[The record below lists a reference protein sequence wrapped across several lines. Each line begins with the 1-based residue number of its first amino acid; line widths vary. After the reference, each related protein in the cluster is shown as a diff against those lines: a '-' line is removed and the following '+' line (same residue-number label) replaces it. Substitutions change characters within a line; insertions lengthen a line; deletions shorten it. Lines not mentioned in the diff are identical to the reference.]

1 MFFRILK
8 RDLKRKKT
16 MNIILLIFIILAA
29 MFIASSINNMT
40 SVMTA
45 LDGYFKKA
53 NVPDY
58 WFATAYEKE
67 IERYREF
74 ADENNYEYNITPLM
88 QINPKNIIIYGEE
101 FDYSNT
107 CCVSAIS
114 GNPRVFDK
122 NDNEI
127 THINDGEIYVTAEQ
141 AKSDKNDFSVGNTIE
156 ITENG
161 KTKTFTIKGS
171 VKDALFGSSMVGMTR
186 FLVSD
191 NDYAFF
197 KNEQA
202 NVCYSVSIYTDDE
215 DYYEKYLNLELNT
228 IFNIDKSGIKMMY
241 MMDMLMAAVFLVVS
255 ICLILI
261 SMVILRF
268 TINFTMS
275 EEFREIG
282 VMKAIGLKCKS
293 IRRLYIIKYFVIS
306 IVGAAAGFALSIPF
320 GNMMLKD
327 VSENIVIQGVGGIWL
342 NGACAAFTAA
352 VVVLFCFMCTGKIKK
367 FSPIDAIRN
376 GQSGE
381 RFKTKSKLSLEKSI
395 LKPVAFMALND
406 ILSGVRRFV
415 SMILIFALGLLLIVI
430 PANTANTL
438 QSDGIIK
445 WFNMSECDI
454 VLSEEGIMLQGGE
467 DIKEKMIQRLEE
479 IKQFL
484 KEKSIEADVYQ
495 EVMFRMTISKDNK
508 KASSLAFI
516 GINGVTCRDY
526 DYLEGDAPQ
535 NVNEVA
541 VTKLTCDK
549 IDGHIGDYVYINNGS
564 ETKKYII
571 TATYQSLNN
580 LGEGI
585 RFYEEETLDY
595 SNAGGCFGV
604 QIRYKDNPTSKQIE
618 ERKNLLAEKY
628 PEVKVFTAG
637 EYSNYMI
644 GDVATQID
652 SIKLLIFIVVVVI
665 NMLVTVLMVK
675 SFITKEKNEIALL
688 KALGFKNRY
697 IVCWQT
703 LRIGIVFIISII
715 IVSAISAP
723 LSKLIITP
731 VFKMMGAENMKFEIN
746 SLEIYVFYPVIVYL
760 VTTISAML
768 TALQVRKIST
778 SGISNIE

>member
-8 RDLKRKKT
+8 RELKRKKT
-16 MNIILLIFIILAA
+16 MNIILLLFIMLAA
-29 MFIASSINNMT
+29 MFIASGINNMT

-58 WFATAYEKE
+58 WFATAYEEE
-67 IERYREF
+67 INRYKEF
-74 ADENNYEYNITPLM
+74 AKENGYEYAITPLM
-88 QINPKNIIIYGEE
+88 QINPQNIIIKGEK

-107 CCVSAIS
+107 SCVSAIS
-114 GNPRVFDK
+114 DSPKVFDK
-122 NDNEI
+122 NDNEVK
-127 THINDGEIYVTAEQ
+127 HINDGEIYVTAEQ
-141 AKSDKNDFSVGNTIE
+141 ANSDKNDFSLGNTIT

-186 FLVSD
+186 FLISD

-197 KNEQA
+197 KNEQSKE
-202 NVCYSVSIYTDDE
+202 CYSVSIYTNDDA
-215 DYYEKYLNLELNT
+215 YYEKYLNLELNT
-228 IFNIDKSGIKMMY
+228 IFNINKSGIRMMY

-282 VMKAIGLKCKS
+282 VMKAIGLKCKN
-293 IRRLYIIKYFVIS
+293 IRRLYIIKYLVIS
-306 IVGAAAGFALSIPF
+306 AAGASAGFALSIPF

-327 VSENIVIQGVGGIWL
+327 VSENIVIQGAGGVWL
-342 NGACAAFTAA
+342 NGVCAAFTAA
-352 VVVLFCFMCTGKIKK
+352 VVVLFCFMCTGKIKR

-381 RFKTKSKLSLEKSI
+381 RFKAKSRLSLEKSRI
-395 LKPVAFMALND
+395 KPLVFMALND
-406 ILSGVRRFV
+406 ILSEVRRFI

-438 QSDGIIK
+438 QSEGIIK
-445 WFNMSECDI
+445 WFNMSECDV
-454 VLSEEGIMLQGGE
+454 VLTDEMMLQGDGNTKE
-467 DIKEKMIQRLEE
+467 MLIKRLEE
-479 IKQFL
+479 VKKFL
-484 KEKSIEADVYQ
+484 KEENIEADVYQ
-495 EVMFRMTISKDNK
+495 EVMFRMTVRKDNK

-516 GINGVTCRDY
+516 GINGVTCSDY

-535 NVNEVA
+535 DVNEVA
-541 VTKLTCDK
+541 VTKFTCDK
-549 IDGHIGDYVYINNGS
+549 IDAHIGDYVYINNGK

-571 TATYQSLNN
+571 TAIYQSLNN

-585 RFYEEETLDY
+585 RFYQEENLDFSY
-595 SNAGGCFGV
+595 AAGCFGV
-604 QIRYKDNPTSKQIE
+604 QIRYRDNPDSKEIG
-618 ERKNLLAEKY
+618 ERKNLLSEKY
-628 PEVKVFTAG
+628 PGVKAFTAG
-637 EYSNYMI
+637 EYANYMI
-644 GDVATQID
+644 GDVAAQID
-652 SIKLLIFIVVVVI
+652 SIKLLIFIVVAVI

-675 SFITKEKNEIALL
+675 SFITKEKNEIAFL
-688 KALGFKNRY
+688 KALGFKNTY
-697 IVCWQT
+697 IVGWQT
-703 LRIGIVFIISII
+703 LRIGIVFIISML
-715 IVSAISAP
+715 IVSAVSLP

-731 VFKMMGAENMKFEIN
+731 IFRMMGAENMKFKIN
-746 SLEIYVFYPVIVYL
+746 PAEIYIIYPVIIFL
-760 VTTISAML
+760 VTTLSAML
-768 TALQVRKIST
+768 TALQARKITT
-778 SGISNIE
+778 SDISNTE